1 MYRISIV
8 GTTGS
13 GKTTLAR
20 RIAAIKNLPHIE
32 LDAIH
37 WGPDWTPLSL
47 EEFRRRVE
55 VEVSKEQWVMDGNY
69 SKVRDIVLP
78 RATHLIWFNLPFLLV
93 FWRTLKRTSKR
104 VFTRQELWAGNRE
117 TLRGA
122 LFERDSLL
130 WWVIR
135 THGRRIREYRRL
147 VESDQYGHLIVYEI
161 RNSGDI
167 QELLSGLEQ
176 EAIRKSGNQ
185 MGLMGNNQ

>member
-1 MYRISIV
+1 MYRISVV

-20 RIAAIKNLPHIE
+20 RIAATKNLPHIE

-47 EEFRRRVE
+47 EEFRRRVQTE
-55 VEVSKEQWVMDGNY
+55 VAQDQWVIDGNY
-69 SKVRDIVLP
+69 GKVRDIVLS
-78 RATHLIWFNLPFLLV
+78 RATHLVWLNLPFPLV
-93 FWRTLKRTSKR
+93 FWRTLKRTARR

-122 LFERDSLL
+122 LFERDSIL

-135 THGRRIREYRRL
+135 THGRRMREYRRL
-147 VESDQYGHLIVYEI
+147 VESDQYSHLVVYEI
-161 RNSGDI
+161 RNSDDLK
-167 QELLSGLEQ
+167 EMLLSLGIPE
-176 EAIRKSGNQ
+176 SGQ
-185 MGLMGNNQ
+185 SDPEK